1 MTTKR
6 AHFSCRCRQ
15 HPSQQ
20 RDYGHL
26 AKLQTGG
33 DDAASEC
40 RQVILEGACDF
51 LNQPVFAKTSQHSR
65 HLPAADRKA
74 VLKIPVAKSRHVGA
88 AIDDHPEKV
97 QVGSGKKAE
106 AAKATVVLAHRT
118 RKFVQV
124 AHGVGRIVEGRY
136 EIQIPTVGRKK
147 AARADPP
154 GCKWGYPPRQ
164 VRFYHYTRFAFL

>member
-33 DDAASEC
+33 GDAASEG
-40 RQVILEGACDF
+40 RQVILERASDF
-51 LNQPVFAKTSQHSR
+51 FDQPVFAKTSRHRR

-74 VLKIPVAKSRHVGA
+74 LLKIPVAKSRHVGA
-88 AIDDHPEKV
+88 AIDDRPEKV
-97 QVGSGKKAE
+97 QVGSGKRLKPRKPRSFLRTGRDSLSRSRMALVGSSTAVMKSKYRRL
-106 AAKATVVLAHRT
+106 AAKSS
-118 RKFVQV
+118 
-124 AHGVGRIVEGRY
+124 
-136 EIQIPTVGRKK
+136 
-147 AARADPP
+147 
-154 GCKWGYPPRQ
+154 PR
-164 VRFYHYTRFAFL
+164 RSTSL